1 MGFSCGLEGCS
12 HHGIDGGGHC
22 SKFKAIHYCCKE
34 HQAKDWKR
42 HRKDCTKK
50 VLPKSAGTPSF
61 HEEYKDS
68 YPTDHDGFSTLSM
81 AFMNIQM
88 KTSPLQNMMSAFE
101 ESILDGFGTVGK
113 ILSKRWDFDVSCEPG
128 ILEFLRKRDTSKGKV
143 WRAHP
148 RLARSIPFGSAFLSD
163 GTQIQAIKMQNM
175 RNTPSPE
182 APLERGR
189 TYVSLG
195 FVDLQQLMEAEVKG
209 PAENGRSIAWH
220 GYDMNPVAVAKAK
233 LIVAML
239 KEEVPL
245 VQILQI
251 WFSTAISSET
261 AKTLAMFSKK
271 LRLSEKHGEL

>member
-1 MGFSCGLEGCS
+1 
-12 HHGIDGGGHC
+12 
-22 SKFKAIHYCCKE
+22 
-34 HQAKDWKR
+34 
-42 HRKDCTKK
+42 
-50 VLPKSAGTPSF
+50 
-61 HEEYKDS
+61 
-68 YPTDHDGFSTLSM
+68 
-81 AFMNIQM
+81 MN
-88 KTSPLQNMMSAFE
+88 
-101 ESILDGFGTVGK
+101 
-113 ILSKRWDFDVSCEPG
+113 CEPG
-128 ILEFLRKRDTSKGKV
+128 IYEFLRRRDTSKGKV

-195 FVDLQQLMEAEVKG
+195 FVDLQQLMEAEVRG
-209 PAENGRSIAWH
+209 PTETGRSVAWQ
-220 GYDMNPVAVAKAK
+220 GYDMNPIAVAKAK

-251 WFSTAISSET
+251 WFSTAITSET
-261 AKTLAMFSKK
+261 AKTLTIFSKK
-271 LRLSEKHGEL
+271 LRLSEKHGELQALLCCWSNSSSIRTETSSKAWKERLCPKALLPIQLLVNKRDRVEYAR